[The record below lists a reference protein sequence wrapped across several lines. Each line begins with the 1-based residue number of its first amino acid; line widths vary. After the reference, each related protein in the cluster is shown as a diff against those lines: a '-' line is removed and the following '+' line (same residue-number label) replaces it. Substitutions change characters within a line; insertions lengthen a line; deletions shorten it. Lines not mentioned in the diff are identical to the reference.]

1 MNNKTND
8 LDTVYQRIWEA
19 IVAHKLLPGTRL
31 KEEDLSETFGLS
43 RGFVRK
49 LLLQLSYHKLV
60 NLVPNSGAFV
70 AEPSPEEARD
80 IFQARRLIEAE
91 LVRELAS
98 KCTVREKKLLQE
110 HLEREHQAIEQGEQS
125 LRIRL
130 SGEFHL
136 LIGKLANKPVLTSFL
151 HEIIPRSSLIVAL
164 YQGTSTST
172 GTRKSKAHHS
182 GLSCSEHNALL
193 GAIAGH
199 HVDKAVQLMID
210 HLNEIEAQLQ
220 LEPAAEEDVNLKR
233 IFAEI

>member
-31 KEEDLSETFGLS
+31 KEEELSETFGLS

-70 AEPSPEEARD
+70 AEPSPEEARE

-98 KCTVREKKLLQE
+98 TCTAREKALLQE
-110 HLEREHQAIEQGEQS
+110 HLQREHQAIEQGQQS

-164 YQGTSTST
+164 YQDAG
-172 GTRKSKAHHS
+172 GRKSKAHHS
-182 GLSCSEHNALL
+182 GLSCSEHNELL
-193 GAIAGH
+193 DAIADH
-199 HVDKAVQLMID
+199 QVERAVQLMVD
-210 HLNEIEAQLQ
+210 HLDEIEAQLQ
-220 LEPAAEEDVNLKR
+220 LEPAADEDVNLKH

>member
-1 MNNKTND
+1 MHNKNTE
-8 LDTVYQRIWEA
+8 LDKVYQRIWEA

-31 KEEDLSETFGLS
+31 KEDELSETFGLS

-98 KCTVREKKLLQE
+98 KCTAREKKLLQE
-110 HLEREHQAIEQGEQS
+110 HLEQEHKAMERGDQS

-164 YQGTSTST
+164 YQGA
-172 GTRKSKAHHS
+172 GKGKSGHG
-182 GLSCSEHNALL
+182 GLSCSEHHALL
-193 GAIAGH
+193 EAIANH
-199 HVDKAVQLMID
+199 QIEQAAQLMID

-220 LEPAAEEDVNLKR
+220 LEPIVDKGVNLKH
-233 IFAEI
+233 IFPGV

>member
-1 MNNKTND
+1 MHNNKNTEQD
-8 LDTVYQRIWEA
+8 KVYQRIWEA

-31 KEEDLSETFGLS
+31 KEEELSEAFGLS

-70 AEPSPEEARD
+70 AEPSPEEARE

-98 KCTVREKKLLQE
+98 KCTVREKEQLQE
-110 HLEREHQAIEQGEQS
+110 HLKQEHDAIERGDQS

-164 YQGTSTST
+164 YQGA
-172 GTRKSKAHHS
+172 GKGKSGHG
-182 GLSCSEHNALL
+182 GLSCSEHNVLL
-193 GAIAGH
+193 DAIANH
-199 HVDKAVQLMID
+199 QVEQAVALMIS
-210 HLNEIEAQLQ
+210 HLNDIEAQLQ
-220 LEPAAEEDVNLKR
+220 LEPVTDKGVDLKY
-233 IFAEI
+233 IFADA

>member
-1 MNNKTND
+1 MSNKAND
-8 LDTVYQRIWEA
+8 VDKVYQRIWEA

-31 KEEDLSETFGLS
+31 KEEELSETFDLS

-70 AEPSPEEARD
+70 AEPSPEEARE

-98 KCTVREKKLLQE
+98 KCTVQEKNLLQA
-110 HLEREHQAIEQGEQS
+110 HLEQEHKALEEGKQS
-125 LRIRL
+125 LQIRL

-136 LIGKLANKPVLTSFL
+136 LIGQLANKPVLTSFL

-164 YQGTSTST
+164 YQGTGHIKNS
-172 GTRKSKAHHS
+172 HS
-182 GLSCSEHNALL
+182 GLLCSEHNMLL
-193 GAIAGH
+193 EAIADH
-199 HVDKAVQLMID
+199 RVELAVQLMIE
-210 HLNEIEAQLQ
+210 HLDAIESQLQ
-220 LEPAAEEDVNLKR
+220 LDSTRDNEPHLKH
-233 IFAEI
+233 IFTDI

>member
-1 MNNKTND
+1 MNHKNTE
-8 LDTVYQRIWEA
+8 LDKVYQRIWEA

-31 KEEDLSETFGLS
+31 KEEELCETFELS

-91 LVRELAS
+91 LVRELAN
-98 KCTVREKKLLQE
+98 KCTLREKKLLQE
-110 HLEREHQAIEQGEQS
+110 HLEKEHQAMAQEDQS

-164 YQGTSTST
+164 YQRGA
-172 GTRKSKAHHS
+172 RKAHHHG
-182 GLSCSEHNALL
+182 GLSCSEHNDLL
-193 GAIAGH
+193 DAISGH
-199 HVDKAVQLMID
+199 HTEQAVQLMID

-220 LEPAAEEDVNLKR
+220 LEPPIEETLNLKS
-233 IFAEI
+233 IFAES

>member
-1 MNNKTND
+1 MSNKAND
-8 LDTVYQRIWEA
+8 VDKVYQRIWEA

-31 KEEDLSETFGLS
+31 KEEELSETFDLS

-70 AEPSPEEARD
+70 AEPSPEEARE

-98 KCTVREKKLLQE
+98 KCTVQEKKLLQD
-110 HLEREHQAIEQGEQS
+110 HLEQEHNALEQGKKS

-136 LIGKLANKPVLTSFL
+136 LIGQLANKPVLTSFL

-164 YQGTSTST
+164 YQGA
-172 GTRKSKAHHS
+172 GHIHNDHS
-182 GLSCSEHNALL
+182 GLLCSEHEVLL
-193 GAIAGH
+193 EAIANH
-199 HVDKAVQLMID
+199 HVEHAVQLMID

-220 LEPAAEEDVNLKR
+220 LESSIDNEPHLKH
-233 IFAEI
+233 IFTDI

>member
-1 MNNKTND
+1 MNNKNKD
-8 LDTVYQRIWEA
+8 LDKVYQRIWEA

-31 KEEDLSETFGLS
+31 KEEELCDTFGLS

-49 LLLQLSYHKLV
+49 LLLQLSHDKLV

-70 AEPSPEEARD
+70 AEPTPEEARD

-98 KCTVREKKLLQE
+98 KCTLREKKLLQE
-110 HLEREHQAIEQGEQS
+110 HLEQEHQAAEQGEQS

-164 YQGTSTST
+164 YQHGSS
-172 GTRKSKAHHS
+172 RKGHHH
-182 GLSCSEHNALL
+182 GVRPACGDHNELL
-193 GAIAGH
+193 EAIAGH
-199 HVDKAVQLMID
+199 HTERAVQLMID
-210 HLNEIEAQLQ
+210 HLNEIESRLQ
-220 LEPAAEEDVNLKR
+220 LEPPTEEDVNLKH
-233 IFAEI
+233 IFADL

>member
-31 KEEDLSETFGLS
+31 KEEELSETFGLS

-70 AEPSPEEARD
+70 AEPSPEEARE

-98 KCTVREKKLLQE
+98 KCTAREKTLLQE
-110 HLEREHQAIEQGEQS
+110 HLEREHQAIEHGQQS

-164 YQGTSTST
+164 YQGT
-172 GTRKSKAHHS
+172 GGRKGKAHHS
-182 GLSCSEHNALL
+182 GLSCSEHNELL
-193 GAIAGH
+193 DAIAEH
-199 HVDKAVQLMID
+199 QVERAVRLMVD
-210 HLNEIEAQLQ
+210 HLDEIETQLQ
-220 LEPAAEEDVNLKR
+220 LEPTAEEDVNLKH

>member
-1 MNNKTND
+1 MQNKTND

-49 LLLQLSYHKLV
+49 LLLQLSHHKLV
-60 NLVPNSGAFV
+60 HLVPNSGAFV
-70 AEPSPEEARD
+70 AEPSPEEARE

-98 KCTVREKKLLQE
+98 KCTAREKQLLQE
-110 HLEREHQAIEQGEQS
+110 HVEREHQAFAQGQQS

-151 HEIIPRSSLIVAL
+151 HEIIPRSSLIIAL
-164 YQGTSTST
+164 YQGP
-172 GTRKSKAHHS
+172 GPLKGKARHS
-182 GLSCSEHNALL
+182 GLSCSEHTGLL
-193 GAIAGH
+193 AAIAAH
-199 HVDKAVQLMID
+199 EVDKAVQLMTD

-220 LEPAAEEDVNLKR
+220 LEPAHDEDVNLKE
-233 IFAEI
+233 IFADL

>member
-1 MNNKTND
+1 MSNKNTD
-8 LDTVYQRIWEA
+8 LDKVYQRIWEA

-31 KEEDLSETFGLS
+31 KEEELSETFGLS

-70 AEPSPEEARD
+70 AEPSREEARD
-80 IFQARRLIEAE
+80 IFQARRLLEAE

-98 KCTVREKKLLQE
+98 KCTQREKKLLQDHLAQE
-110 HLEREHQAIEQGEQS
+110 HAALARGEQS
-125 LRIRL
+125 VRIRL

-164 YQGTSTST
+164 YQ
-172 GTRKSKAHHS
+172 KAGQHHNGHS

-193 GAIAGH
+193 DAIANH
-199 HVDKAVQLMID
+199 QVEQAVDLMMH

-220 LEPAAEEDVNLKR
+220 LEPVVDKDINLKY
-233 IFAEI
+233 IFSNI

>member
-8 LDTVYQRIWEA
+8 LDSVYQRIWEA

-49 LLLQLSYHKLV
+49 LLLQLSHHKLV

-70 AEPSPEEARD
+70 AEPSPEEARE

-98 KCTVREKKLLQE
+98 HCTAREKQLLQE
-110 HLEREHQAIEQGEQS
+110 HVEREHQAFAQGQLS

-151 HEIIPRSSLIVAL
+151 HEIIPRSSLIIAL
-164 YQGTSTST
+164 YQGS
-172 GTRKSKAHHS
+172 GPLKGKARHS
-182 GLSCSEHNALL
+182 GLSCSEHSGLL
-193 GAIAGH
+193 EAIGAH
-199 HVDKAVQLMID
+199 QVDKAVQLMID

-220 LEPAAEEDVNLKR
+220 LEPSADEDADLKA
-233 IFAEI
+233 IFADL

>member
-1 MNNKTND
+1 MNNKNTE
-8 LDTVYQRIWEA
+8 LDKVYQRIWEA

-31 KEEDLSETFGLS
+31 KEEELSEAFGLS

-98 KCTVREKKLLQE
+98 KCTMREKKLLQE
-110 HLEREHQAIEQGEQS
+110 HLEQEHKAMERGEQS

-164 YQGTSTST
+164 YQGAGQGKT
-172 GTRKSKAHHS
+172 GHG

-193 GAIAGH
+193 DAIANH
-199 HVDKAVQLMID
+199 QVEQAVQLMIE

-220 LEPAAEEDVNLKR
+220 LEPIMEQAADLKH
-233 IFAEI
+233 IFADA

>member
-1 MNNKTND
+1 MNNKTKD
-8 LDTVYQRIWEA
+8 LDSVYQRIWEA

-31 KEEDLSETFGLS
+31 KEEELSETFGIS

-80 IFQARRLIEAE
+80 IFQARRLIETE

-98 KCTVREKKLLQE
+98 KCTIQEKKLLQE
-110 HLEREHQAIEQGEQS
+110 HLKREHEAIEQGDQS
-125 LRIRL
+125 VRIRL

-164 YQGTSTST
+164 YQRSGQSLNS
-172 GTRKSKAHHS
+172 HS
-182 GLSCSEHNALL
+182 GFSCSEHNALL
-193 GAIAGH
+193 EAISNHQIEQA
-199 HVDKAVQLMID
+199 AQLMID

-220 LEPAAEEDVNLKR
+220 LAPIVDKGINLKH
-233 IFAEI
+233 IFPSV

>member
-1 MNNKTND
+1 MNNKNKD
-8 LDTVYQRIWEA
+8 LDKVYQRIWEA

-31 KEEDLSETFGLS
+31 KEEELCETFSLS

-70 AEPSPEEARD
+70 AEPTPEEARD
-80 IFQARRLIEAE
+80 IFQARRLLEAE

-98 KCTVREKKLLQE
+98 KCTLREKKLLQE
-110 HLEREHQAIEQGEQS
+110 HLQKEHQAATQGDQS

-164 YQGTSTST
+164 YQQPG
-172 GTRKSKAHHS
+172 GARKGHHHA
-182 GLSCSEHNALL
+182 GPSCSEHNDLL
-193 GAIAGH
+193 AAIAGH
-199 HVDKAVQLMID
+199 HTERAVQLMID

-220 LEPAAEEDVNLKR
+220 LEPPTEEDINLKH
-233 IFAEI
+233 IFADL

>member
-31 KEEDLSETFGLS
+31 KEEELSETFGLS

-70 AEPSPEEARD
+70 AEPSPEEARE

-98 KCTVREKKLLQE
+98 KCTAREKALLQE
-110 HLEREHQAIEQGEQS
+110 HLEREHQAIEQGQQS

-164 YQGTSTST
+164 YQGA
-172 GTRKSKAHHS
+172 GARKGKTHHS
-182 GLSCSEHNALL
+182 GLSCSEHNELL
-193 GAIAGH
+193 DAIADH
-199 HVDKAVQLMID
+199 QVERAVQLMVD
-210 HLNEIEAQLQ
+210 HLDEIEAQLQ
-220 LEPAAEEDVNLKR
+220 LEPAADEDVNLKH

>member
-1 MNNKTND
+1 MSNKNND
-8 LDTVYQRIWEA
+8 LDSVYQRIWEA

-49 LLLQLSYHKLV
+49 LLLQLSHHKLV

-70 AEPSPEEARD
+70 AEPSPEEARE

-98 KCTVREKKLLQE
+98 TCTAQDKRLLQE
-110 HLEREHQAIEQGEQS
+110 HVAREHQAFAEGQQS

-151 HEIIPRSSLIVAL
+151 HEIIPRSSLIIAL
-164 YQGTSTST
+164 YPGP
-172 GTRKSKAHHS
+172 GPLKGKARHA
-182 GLSCSEHNALL
+182 GVSCSEHGGLIDAI
-193 GAIAGH
+193 GAH
-199 HVDKAVQLMID
+199 QVDKAVRLMID

-220 LEPAAEEDVNLKR
+220 LEPAGEEDVDLKA
-233 IFAEI
+233 IFAQP

>member
-31 KEEDLSETFGLS
+31 KEEELSETFGLS

-70 AEPSPEEARD
+70 AEPSPEEARE

-98 KCTVREKKLLQE
+98 KCTAREKTLLQE
-110 HLEREHQAIEQGEQS
+110 HLEREHQAIEQGQQS

-164 YQGTSTST
+164 YQGA
-172 GTRKSKAHHS
+172 GGRKAHHS
-182 GLSCSEHNALL
+182 GLSCSEHNELL
-193 GAIAGH
+193 DAIADH
-199 HVDKAVQLMID
+199 QVERAVKLMVD
-210 HLNEIEAQLQ
+210 HLDEIEAQLQ
-220 LEPAAEEDVNLKR
+220 LEPAVDEDVNLKH

>member
-1 MNNKTND
+1 MSNKTKD
-8 LDTVYQRIWEA
+8 LDRVYQRIWEA

-31 KEEDLSETFGLS
+31 KEDELSEAFGLS

-49 LLLQLSYHKLV
+49 LLLQLSYQKLV

-98 KCTVREKKLLQE
+98 KCTRHDKKLLQE
-110 HLEREHQAIEQGEQS
+110 HLEQEHKAIERGEQS

-164 YQGTSTST
+164 YQGAGQNQNS
-172 GTRKSKAHHS
+172 HS

-193 GAIAGH
+193 EAIANH
-199 HVDKAVQLMID
+199 QVEQAVQLMID

-220 LEPAAEEDVNLKR
+220 LEPVVDEGINLKH
-233 IFAEI
+233 IFADV

>member
-1 MNNKTND
+1 MNNKNKD
-8 LDTVYQRIWEA
+8 LDSVYQRIWEA

-31 KEEDLSETFGLS
+31 KEEELSETFGLS

-80 IFQARRLIEAE
+80 IFQARRLIETE

-98 KCTVREKKLLQE
+98 KCTMREKKLLQE
-110 HLEREHQAIEQGEQS
+110 HLKREHEAIEQGDQS
-125 LRIRL
+125 VRIRL

-164 YQGTSTST
+164 YQRSGQSLNS
-172 GTRKSKAHHS
+172 HS
-182 GLSCSEHNALL
+182 GFSCSEHNALL
-193 GAIAGH
+193 EAIASH
-199 HVDKAVQLMID
+199 QIELAAQLMID

-220 LEPAAEEDVNLKR
+220 LELIEDKDINLKH
-233 IFAEI
+233 IFADV

>member
-31 KEEDLSETFGLS
+31 KEEELSETFGLS

-70 AEPSPEEARD
+70 AEPSPEEARE

-98 KCTVREKKLLQE
+98 KCTAREKTLLQE
-110 HLEREHQAIEQGEQS
+110 HLEREHQAIEQGQQS

-164 YQGTSTST
+164 YQGA
-172 GTRKSKAHHS
+172 GGRKGKAHHS
-182 GLSCSEHNALL
+182 GLSCSEHNELL
-193 GAIAGH
+193 DAIADH
-199 HVDKAVQLMID
+199 QVERAVKLMVD
-210 HLNEIEAQLQ
+210 HLDEIEAQLQ
-220 LEPAAEEDVNLKR
+220 LEPAVDEDVNLKH

>member
-1 MNNKTND
+1 MNNKNKD
-8 LDTVYQRIWEA
+8 LDKVYQRIWEA

-31 KEEDLSETFGLS
+31 KEEELCDTFGLS

-98 KCTVREKKLLQE
+98 KCTLREKKLLQE
-110 HLEREHQAIEQGEQS
+110 HLEKEHQAAEQGDQS

-164 YQGTSTST
+164 YQNGSRKGHHHGT
-172 GTRKSKAHHS
+172 GP
-182 GLSCSEHNALL
+182 SCSEHNELL
-193 GAIAGH
+193 EAIAGH
-199 HVDKAVQLMID
+199 HIERAVTLMID

-220 LEPAAEEDVNLKR
+220 LEPPAEEDVNLKH
-233 IFAEI
+233 IFAEL

>member
-1 MNNKTND
+1 MSKKTRD
-8 LDTVYQRIWEA
+8 LDSVYQRIWEA

-31 KEEDLSETFGLS
+31 KEEELSETFGLS

-91 LVRELAS
+91 LVRELAN
-98 KCTVREKKLLQE
+98 KCTMREKKLLQE
-110 HLEREHQAIEQGEQS
+110 HLEQEHKAIEQGEQS
-125 LRIRL
+125 LSIRL

-151 HEIIPRSSLIVAL
+151 HEIIPRSSLILAL
-164 YQGTSTST
+164 YQRSGHHRH
-172 GTRKSKAHHS
+172 GHS
-182 GLSCSEHNALL
+182 GLSCRDHNALL
-193 GAIAGH
+193 DAIASH
-199 HVDKAVQLMID
+199 QVELAVQLMID

-220 LEPAAEEDVNLKR
+220 LEPVADEGVNLKH
-233 IFAEI
+233 IFADV

>member
-1 MNNKTND
+1 MSNKTKD
-8 LDTVYQRIWEA
+8 LDSVYQRIWEA

-31 KEEDLSETFGLS
+31 KEEELSETFGLS

-98 KCTVREKKLLQE
+98 KCTMREKKLLQE
-110 HLEREHQAIEQGEQS
+110 HLEQEHQAIERGEQS

-164 YQGTSTST
+164 YQGTDLNQHS
-172 GTRKSKAHHS
+172 HS
-182 GLSCSEHNALL
+182 GSSCSEHNTLL
-193 GAIAGH
+193 EAIATH
-199 HVDKAVQLMID
+199 QVELAVTLMIN

-220 LEPAAEEDVNLKR
+220 LEPITDKVANLKN
-233 IFAEI
+233 IFADV

>member
-1 MNNKTND
+1 MHNKNTE
-8 LDTVYQRIWEA
+8 LDRVYQRIWEA

-31 KEEDLSETFGLS
+31 KEEELSEAFGLS

-60 NLVPNSGAFV
+60 NLIPNSGAFV

-98 KCTVREKKLLQE
+98 ICTMREKKLLQE
-110 HLEREHQAIEQGEQS
+110 HLEQEHQAMERGEQS

-164 YQGTSTST
+164 YQGA
-172 GTRKSKAHHS
+172 GQGQGGHG

-193 GAIAGH
+193 DSIANH
-199 HVDKAVQLMID
+199 QVEQAVQLMID

-220 LEPAAEEDVNLKR
+220 LEPITDQAADLKH
-233 IFAEI
+233 IFADV